1 MYLLLITFNYRNVCY
16 LCFLRCVDAEQN
28 EWHPYLDSSIS
39 HKKGRYVNENDSQI
53 PFRYLS
59 TMDWPSSY
67 DQSTLRE
74 EHSEFHRSLLGTQSN
89 LFDRPI
95 SVTSSLGCMKTVAFL
110 QWMNCRLE
118 ADTNHSSLWVWLWM
132 VIVTPRNSTI
142 SLRFNSNA
150 PLDCA
155 WDRKKMPWLTLETM
169 YMWQVTEA
177 LTSDTLLT
185 EKPVCPV
192 SFCFLIDMQL
202 LLISQCPLFWTK
214 RVH

>member
-1 MYLLLITFNYRNVCY
+1 MRTT
-16 LCFLRCVDAEQN
+16 
-28 EWHPYLDSSIS
+28 P
-39 HKKGRYVNENDSQI
+39 K
-53 PFRYLS
+53 YLS
-59 TMDWPSSY
+59 ATY
-67 DQSTLRE
+67 LRWTGPPPMI
-74 EHSEFHRSLLGTQSN
+74 SPRQGKNIRSFTVLYW
-89 LFDRPI
+89 
-95 SVTSSLGCMKTVAFL
+95 VAFL

-118 ADTNHSSLWVWLWM
+118 ADTNLSSLWVWLWM

-177 LTSDTLLT
+177 LISDTLLT